1 MGQRSHGGAGRST
14 TLVVGADRARPVMA
28 ITRENI
34 RARLSAL
41 LGPHPAGV
49 VQGLGAL
56 SLGLLASLVA
66 GLTLGS
72 ISSTLERLPGL
83 LVLVPAAI
91 GLRGTIFGAMG
102 SRLGTSI
109 HTGTFSVRLRSD
121 TVLGQNVLA
130 AAVLTLITAVVL
142 AVMAKVLAVGFGI
155 PDTISVADLL
165 VISFLAAVISSVVL
179 MVFTVAL
186 AAASARYQW
195 DPDNVMAPLVTA
207 TGDLI
212 TLPTLYLA
220 TLLLDVRAVVVIT
233 SVVAVSSA
241 AVSLVLALRSR
252 LAILEQVLRESLVV
266 VIAAGGLSLVAGLT
280 LEGRLDIL
288 AEKPALLAL
297 VPAFLASAGSLG
309 GILSNR
315 LTSRLHLGTIEPTG
329 FPTGAAR
336 RDILD
341 VYLLAV
347 PIFALASVVADL
359 ISVLA
364 DLASPGPL
372 AMVGVALV
380 GGLMATTCSALVA
393 YYGAIVSYRA
403 GIDPDNVGIPLVT
416 SSIDLAGSLSFVIA
430 VVLLGVA

>member
-1 MGQRSHGGAGRST
+1 
-14 TLVVGADRARPVMA
+14 MA
-28 ITRENI
+28 ITRESL

-41 LGPHPAGV
+41 LGPDPAGV

-56 SLGLLASLVA
+56 CLGLLASLVA

-72 ISSTLERLPGL
+72 ITSTLERLPGL

-109 HTGTFSVRLRSD
+109 HTGTFSIRVRTE

-130 AAVLTLITAVVL
+130 AGVLTLVTAAVL
-142 AVMAKVLAVGFGI
+142 AVLAKAFAVGFGI

-165 VISFLAAVISSVVL
+165 VISFLAAVVSSLVL

-186 AAASARYQW
+186 AAASIRYRW

-220 TLLLDVRAVVVIT
+220 TFVLDNRAVVVVISVT
-233 SVVAVSSA
+233 AVVAAV
-241 AVSLVLALRSR
+241 VSLVLAVRSR
-252 LAILEQVLRESLVV
+252 LQILKQILRESLAV
-266 VIAAGGLSLVAGLT
+266 VIVAGCLSLVAGLT
-280 LEGRLDIL
+280 LEGRLDSL
-288 AEKPALLAL
+288 AETPALLAL

-315 LTSRLHLGTIEPTG
+315 LTSRLHLGTIEPTT
-329 FPTGAAR
+329 FPTGVAR
-336 RDILD
+336 RDIAD

-380 GGLMATTCSALVA
+380 GGLLATTCSAFVA
-393 YYGAIVSYRA
+393 YYGAVVSFRA

-430 VVLLGVA
+430 VALLGVA

>member
-1 MGQRSHGGAGRST
+1 
-14 TLVVGADRARPVMA
+14 MA

-72 ISSTLERLPGL
+72 ISWTLEPLPGL

-186 AAASARYQW
+186 AAF
-195 DPDNVMAPLVTA
+195 
-207 TGDLI
+207 
-212 TLPTLYLA
+212 
-220 TLLLDVRAVVVIT
+220 VIGQ
-233 SVVAVSSA
+233 
-241 AVSLVLALRSR
+241 LALMWRR
-252 LAILEQVLRESLVV
+252 HKR
-266 VIAAGGLSLVAGLT
+266 
-280 LEGRLDIL
+280 R
-288 AEKPALLAL
+288 K
-297 VPAFLASAGSLG
+297 
-309 GILSNR
+309 
-315 LTSRLHLGTIEPTG
+315 
-329 FPTGAAR
+329 AR
-336 RDILD
+336 RD
-341 VYLLAV
+341 
-347 PIFALASVVADL
+347 S
-359 ISVLA
+359 
-364 DLASPGPL
+364 
-372 AMVGVALV
+372 
-380 GGLMATTCSALVA
+380 
-393 YYGAIVSYRA
+393 R
-403 GIDPDNVGIPLVT
+403 
-416 SSIDLAGSLSFVIA
+416 
-430 VVLLGVA
+430 